1 MSCDRDFSPSR
12 EDQLLSDKVFSLA
25 GHSFTIHYFGLYLA
39 AAILLLAFVLFL
51 WGYFRGKRTARARTV
66 PRDELSMYLGRMADS
81 MEVLQRVVSQ
91 ISSNL
96 AGEPPRREVVRQ
108 EAPAPVF
115 TRQQVEA
122 QKESAPP
129 AAKSVPATHS
139 IPYSIFGR

>member
-1 MSCDRDFSPSR
+1 M
-12 EDQLLSDKVFSLA
+12 LSDKVFSLA

-51 WGYFRGKRTARARTV
+51 WGYLRGKRTARARTV

-81 MEVLQRVVSQ
+81 LEVLQRVAGQ

-96 AGEPPRREVVRQ
+96 GGEPPRREVVVRQ

-115 TRQQVEA
+115 TRQQTET

-129 AAKSVPATHS
+129 AAKPVPATHS